1 MAENSK
7 NSKFNKILEV
17 KSGEFAS
24 MISQCL
30 VNPFFIS
37 FPQSTLILLNFNRAN
52 TWTDFFFRGGWG
64 IRVGIALSTHT
75 CLT

>member
-37 FPQSTLILLNFNRAN
+37 FPQSTFTELQ
-52 TWTDFFFRGGWG
+52 
-64 IRVGIALSTHT
+64 
-75 CLT
+75 

>member
-24 MISQCL
+24 MISQYL

-37 FPQSTLILLNFNRAN
+37 FPQSTFIELQ
-52 TWTDFFFRGGWG
+52 
-64 IRVGIALSTHT
+64 
-75 CLT
+75 